1 MQQQGYDEL
10 SNKAQKNLDDTLK
23 YVEGNAEAQEQ
34 VVAMMLKRVEQNY
47 DSAYSAI
54 QAKIKQTGTVV
65 GKTAEKQ
72 IADLN
77 GTLAPLQAWATQVQE
92 NEDTLSSFQ
101 TQWETVVDNISTNPI
116 RFMTV
121 GAQEALENLGLLTT
135 AMKEYRSAYEEMVGG
150 LEANGQQKTSYT
162 DADDKK
168 KAEQAAGG
176 ETAEQAKSRRDT
188 LSQMYKYISTKPA
201 KATEEQVNAH
211 KKDKSK
217 EISESNSNDKLWA
230 YLYKLTGRDAS
241 AKDMVHLANYLKT
254 LGVEFKNV
262 IPSENASDLDNKL
275 TTAMKDEILAAL
287 KQKGFGTNQGAAS
300 FISTRKLAESGV
312 AKSKEGDPLWTYL
325 YNVLGRDLSEAD
337 MLHIGR
343 AYTNVSGLPTESS
356 GQKLTDAQKK
366 AIVTAL
372 QYNGFDLAGYDLS
385 ATDSGNIRTVTKA
398 TTLTESKATSDITGN
413 INKAK
418 EQDLKQYIA
427 GITGKTPTDAELVK
441 LAREQGISGVN
452 ADQKSLNE
460 TQAAALLK
468 KLKDTGWNSSKK
480 GYAKGTTSIPYTGSH
495 WTHSGELLVR
505 KDGAYLTPLSKGDGV
520 IPANLTENLMK
531 WGAVDPSAFLMK
543 MGKIPTTNNTSNTTY
558 NNSYDSLLT
567 VYGDVDKEALP
578 ELQEILKKACDYTN
592 KYNAREARKLG
603 RK

>member
-77 GTLAPLQAWATQVQE
+77 GTLAPLQAWAAQVQE
-92 NEDTLSSFQ
+92 NEGTLSSFQ

-135 AMKEYRSAYEEMVGG
+135 AMREYRSAYEEMVGG

-176 ETAEQAKSRRDT
+176 ETATQAKARRDT
-188 LSQMYKYISTKPA
+188 LTKMYNYAASRKVASTEA
-201 KATEEQVNAH
+201 INNH
-211 KKDKSK
+211 KD
-217 EISESNSNDKLWA
+217 DALWN
-230 YLYKLTGRDAS
+230 YLYKLTGGKDAS
-241 AKDMVHLANYLKT
+241 ATEMAHLAQYLRD
-254 LGVEFKNV
+254 LG
-262 IPSENASDLDNKL
+262 ADLEGVPYKSKVTKEEDLSMDARNK
-275 TTAMKDEILAAL
+275 ILAAM
-287 KQKGFGTNQGAAS
+287 KQYGFGTNQGAGQYIYSRNRTPDAGTVTTKQS
-300 FISTRKLAESGV
+300 DVLWKYIYDTTGQDLTEAE
-312 AKSKEGDPLWTYL
+312 
-325 YNVLGRDLSEAD
+325 
-337 MLHIGR
+337 MLHIGK
-343 AYTNVSGLPTESS
+343 AYTNVSGLPTEAS
-356 GQKLTDAQKK
+356 GKKLTDAQKK

-372 QYNGFDLAGYDLS
+372 QYNGFDLEGYVLS
-385 ATDSGNIRTVTKA
+385 ANYGKSLASTTSFKSDNKTTKITASNAATTSSGNI
-398 TTLTESKATSDITGN
+398 TSDIK
-413 INKAK
+413 KAEEQNLK
-418 EQDLKQYIA
+418 EYIK
-427 GITGKTPTDAELVK
+427 GITGKTPTDKELVQ
-441 LAREQGISGVN
+441 LAVDQKISGVTAN
-452 ADQKSLNE
+452 QKSLNE

-468 KLKDTGWNSSKK
+468 KLKDTGWKSSKK
-480 GYAKGTTSIPYTGSH
+480 GYAKGTTSIPYTSSH

-505 KDGAYLTPLSKGDGV
+505 KDGAYLTPRSKGDGV

-531 WGAVDPSAFLMK
+531 WGAIDPNTFIQMK
-543 MGKIPTTNNTSNTTY
+543 MPSIPSQVDQSTNITNNY
-558 NNSYDSLLT
+558 ESLLT
-567 VYGDVDKEALP
+567 VQGDVTRDVLP
-578 ELQEILKKACDYTN
+578 ELQDILKQACEYTN

>member
-1 MQQQGYDEL
+1 MQQEGYDRL
-10 SNKAQKNLDDTLK
+10 SKDAQKSLDDTLK
-23 YVEGNAEAQEQ
+23 YVEGNAAAQEQ
-34 VVAMMLKRVEQNY
+34 VVSYMLQRLENNY
-47 DSAYSAI
+47 DKAYSVIDAR
-54 QAKIKQTGTVV
+54 IKQTGTVV

-72 IADLN
+72 IADMD
-77 GTLAPLQAWATQVQE
+77 GTLAPLQAWATQVQT
-92 NEDTLSSFQ
+92 NEGVLSEFSTTYDQ
-101 TQWETVVDNISTNPI
+101 VVEHLSTATI
-116 RFMTV
+116 RFTTDASNAV
-121 GAQEALENLGLLTT
+121 LGAFGLWESGLLKFKST
-135 AMKEYRSAYEEMVGG
+135 YEDIMGG
-150 LEANGQQKTSYT
+150 LEPNGQQTTSFNSNT
-162 DADDKK
+162 DKK
-168 KAEQAAGG
+168 QAEQAAGG
-176 ETAEQAKSRRDT
+176 ETATQAKARRDT
-188 LSQMYKYISTKPA
+188 LTKMYNYAASRKVADA
-201 KATEEQVNAH
+201 KAI
-211 KKDKSK
+211 KDHEK
-217 EISESNSNDKLWA
+217 DDLWN
-230 YLYKLTGRDAS
+230 YLYKLTGKDTS
-241 AKDMVHLANYLKT
+241 ATEMAHLAQYLRE
-254 LGVEFKNV
+254 LGADLDGVPYKSKVTKE
-262 IPSENASDLDNKL
+262 SDLSKDARNKIL
-275 TTAMKDEILAAL
+275 KAMK
-287 KQKGFGTNQGAAS
+287 QYGFGTNQGAAA
-300 FISTRKLAESGV
+300 FISSRQLAEAGTV
-312 AKSKEGDPLWTYL
+312 NQKKNDVLWTYL

-337 MLHIGR
+337 MLHIGK
-343 AYTNVSGLPTESS
+343 AYTNVSGLPTEAS

-366 AIVTAL
+366 AVVLAL
-372 QYNGFDLAGYDLS
+372 QYNGFDLKDYVLG
-385 ATDSGNIRTVTKA
+385 ATDAGNTIKVTKG

-418 EQDLKQYIA
+418 EQDLKQYIT

-452 ADQKSLNE
+452 ANQKSLNE

-468 KLKDTGWNSSKK
+468 KLKDTGWNSAKK

-531 WGAVDPSAFLMK
+531 WGAIDPSAFLMK
-543 MGKIPTTNNTSNTTY
+543 MGKVPTANNTSNTTY

>member
-121 GAQEALENLGLLTT
+121 GAQEALENLGLLTK
-135 AMKEYRSAYEEMVGG
+135 AMKEYRSVYEEMVGG

-168 KAEQAAGG
+168 RAEQAAGG
-176 ETAEQAKSRRDT
+176 ETAEQAKSRRNT
-188 LSQMYKYISTKPA
+188 LTKMYNYAASRKVA
-201 KATEEQVNAH
+201 DVKAI
-211 KKDKSK
+211 KDHEK
-217 EISESNSNDKLWA
+217 DDLWN
-230 YLYKLTGRDAS
+230 YLYKLTGGKDAS
-241 AKDMVHLANYLKT
+241 ATEMAHLAQYLRD
-254 LGVEFKNV
+254 LG
-262 IPSENASDLDNKL
+262 ADLEGVPYKSKVTKEEDLSMDARNK
-275 TTAMKDEILAAL
+275 ILAAM
-287 KQKGFGTNQGAAS
+287 KQYGFGTNQGAGQYIYSRNRTPDAGTVTKKQS
-300 FISTRKLAESGV
+300 DVLWKYIYDTTGQDLTEAE
-312 AKSKEGDPLWTYL
+312 
-325 YNVLGRDLSEAD
+325 
-337 MLHIGR
+337 MLHIGK
-343 AYTNVSGLPTESS
+343 AYTNVSGLPTEAS
-356 GQKLTDAQKK
+356 GKKLTDAQKK

-372 QYNGFDLAGYDLS
+372 QYNGFDLEGYVLS
-385 ATDSGNIRTVTKA
+385 ANYGKSLASTTSFKSDNKTTKITATNAATTSSGNI
-398 TTLTESKATSDITGN
+398 TSDIK
-413 INKAK
+413 KAEEQNLK
-418 EQDLKQYIA
+418 EYIK
-427 GITGKTPTDAELVK
+427 GITGKTPTDKELVQ
-441 LAREQGISGVN
+441 LAVDQKISGVT

-543 MGKIPTTNNTSNTTY
+543 MGKVPTANNTSNNTY
-558 NNSYDSLLT
+558 NNSYESLLT

>member
-34 VVAMMLKRVEQNY
+34 VIAMMLKRVEQNY

-77 GTLAPLQAWATQVQE
+77 GTLAPLQAWAAQVQE
-92 NEDTLSSFQ
+92 NEGTLSSFQ

-135 AMKEYRSAYEEMVGG
+135 AMREYRSAYEEMVGG

-168 KAEQAAGG
+168 RAEQAAGG

-188 LSQMYKYISTKPA
+188 LTKMYNYAASRKVADA
-201 KATEEQVNAH
+201 KAI
-211 KKDKSK
+211 KDHEK
-217 EISESNSNDKLWA
+217 DDLWN
-230 YLYKLTGRDAS
+230 YLYKLTGGKDAS
-241 AKDMVHLANYLKT
+241 ATEMAHLAQYLRD
-254 LGVEFKNV
+254 LG
-262 IPSENASDLDNKL
+262 ADLEGVPYKSKVTKEEDLSMDARNK
-275 TTAMKDEILAAL
+275 ILAAM
-287 KQKGFGTNQGAAS
+287 KQYGFGTNQGAGQYIYSRNRTPDSGTVTAKQS
-300 FISTRKLAESGV
+300 DVLWKYIYDTTGQDLTEAE
-312 AKSKEGDPLWTYL
+312 
-325 YNVLGRDLSEAD
+325 
-337 MLHIGR
+337 MLHIGK
-343 AYTNVSGLPTESS
+343 AYTNVSGLPTEAS
-356 GQKLTDAQKK
+356 GKKLTDAQKK

-372 QYNGFDLAGYDLS
+372 QYNGFDLEGYVLS
-385 ATDSGNIRTVTKA
+385 ANYGKNLASTTSFKSDNKTTKITASNAA
-398 TTLTESKATSDITGN
+398 TTSSSNITSDMK
-413 INKAK
+413 KAEEQNLK
-418 EQDLKQYIA
+418 EYIK
-427 GITGKTPTDAELVK
+427 GITGKIPTDKELVQ
-441 LAREQGISGVN
+441 LAVDQKISGVT
-452 ADQKSLNE
+452 ADQKSLDE

-468 KLKDTGWNSSKK
+468 KLKDTGWKSSKK

-558 NNSYDSLLT
+558 NNSYESLLT

-578 ELQEILKKACDYTN
+578 ELQEILKRACDYTN

>member
-72 IADLN
+72 IDDLN
-77 GTLAPLQAWATQVQE
+77 GTLAPLQAWAAQVQE
-92 NEDTLSSFQ
+92 NEGTLSSFQ

-135 AMKEYRSAYEEMVGG
+135 AMREYRSAYEEMVGG

-176 ETAEQAKSRRDT
+176 ETATQAKARRDT
-188 LSQMYKYISTKPA
+188 LTKMYNYAASRKVASTEA
-201 KATEEQVNAH
+201 INNH
-211 KKDKSK
+211 KD
-217 EISESNSNDKLWA
+217 DALWN
-230 YLYKLTGRDAS
+230 YLYKLTGGKDAS
-241 AKDMVHLANYLKT
+241 ATEMAHLAQYLRD
-254 LGVEFKNV
+254 LG
-262 IPSENASDLDNKL
+262 ADLEGVPYKSKVTKEEDLSMDARNK
-275 TTAMKDEILAAL
+275 ILAAM
-287 KQKGFGTNQGAAS
+287 KQYGFGTNQGAGQYIYSRNRTPDAGTVTTKQS
-300 FISTRKLAESGV
+300 DVLWKYIYDTTGQDLTEAE
-312 AKSKEGDPLWTYL
+312 
-325 YNVLGRDLSEAD
+325 
-337 MLHIGR
+337 MLHIGK
-343 AYTNVSGLPTESS
+343 AYTNVSGLPTEAS
-356 GQKLTDAQKK
+356 GKKLTDAQKK

-372 QYNGFDLAGYDLS
+372 QYNGFDLEGYVLS
-385 ATDSGNIRTVTKA
+385 ANYGKSLASTTSFKSDNKTTKITASNAATTSSGNI
-398 TTLTESKATSDITGN
+398 TSDIK
-413 INKAK
+413 KAEEQNLK
-418 EQDLKQYIA
+418 EYIK
-427 GITGKTPTDAELVK
+427 GITGKTPTDKELVQ
-441 LAREQGISGVN
+441 LAVDQKISGVTAN
-452 ADQKSLNE
+452 QKSLNE

-468 KLKDTGWNSSKK
+468 KLKDAGWKSSKK

-531 WGAVDPSAFLMK
+531 WGAIDPNTFIQMK
-543 MGKIPTTNNTSNTTY
+543 MPSIPSQVDQSTNITNNY
-558 NNSYDSLLT
+558 ESLLT
-567 VYGDVDKEALP
+567 VQGDVTRDVLP
-578 ELQEILKKACDYTN
+578 ELQDILKQACEYTN